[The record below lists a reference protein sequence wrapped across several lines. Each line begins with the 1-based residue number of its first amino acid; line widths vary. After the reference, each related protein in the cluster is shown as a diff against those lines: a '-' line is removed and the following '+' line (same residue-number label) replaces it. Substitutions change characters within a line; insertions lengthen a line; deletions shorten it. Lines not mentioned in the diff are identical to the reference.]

1 MSYGQN
7 QPQGLQATKT
17 LNSATYNGATSP
29 YLIPSGY
36 AQYIYQGDL
45 VVFDYTTGYITAL
58 IPDPAASTLSTYARI
73 GVFAGCSYQTTTATN
88 PIDPASPGRPFWPAG
103 TVTLGAMP
111 AIAMIIDDPMVVYN
125 IQTNSTPG
133 LTQANMGSTYEVT
146 WPTLPTVAPFLIP
159 GNQSTGQSSM
169 ALLQTNPGGASATQ
183 SLRARNLVA
192 IPGNVSGLGYNNAE
206 VIIQFHLYCSR
217 PTQ

>member
-29 YLIPSGY
+29 YLIQSGY
-36 AQYIYQGDL
+36 AQNIFQGDY
-45 VVFDYTTGYITAL
+45 VVFDYTSGYITAI
-58 IPDPAASTLSTYARI
+58 IPLTSSATVSSNARI

-88 PIDPASPGRPFWPAG
+88 PIDPASPGRPYWPGG
-103 TVTLGAMP
+103 TVTLGSLP

-125 IQTNSTPG
+125 IQTNATPG
-133 LTQANMGSTYEVT
+133 LTQANMGSTFDVV
-146 WPTLPTVAPFLIP
+146 WPTLPAVAPFLIP
-159 GNQSTGQSSM
+159 GNTSTGQSSM
-169 ALLQTNPGGASATQ
+169 ALNQSTAGASATAD
-183 SLRARNLVA
+183 LRARNLVA

-206 VIIQFHLYCSR
+206 VITQNHLYCSR
-217 PTQ
+217 PAS